1 MGFGILGAVTNE
13 PIYVDEEGNEIAA
26 LDVAR
31 DRIDVVAILEKLQS
45 HMLDTPCLDMTQ
57 IAAAQVLL
65 KQLSERPDVPV
76 QPLSVEVRFVAAG
89 QPAAPDSDRLRLQ

>member
-31 DRIDVVAILEKLQS
+31 DRIDVVAILEKLQ
-45 HMLDTPCLDMTQ
+45 
-57 IAAAQVLL
+57 
-65 KQLSERPDVPV
+65 
-76 QPLSVEVRFVAAG
+76 
-89 QPAAPDSDRLRLQ
+89 